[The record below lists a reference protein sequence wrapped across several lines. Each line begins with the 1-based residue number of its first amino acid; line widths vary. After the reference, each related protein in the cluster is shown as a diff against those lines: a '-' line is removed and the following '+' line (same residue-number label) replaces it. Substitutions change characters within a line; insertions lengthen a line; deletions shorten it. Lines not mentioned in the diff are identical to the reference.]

1 MMFLATR
8 TLRRVLCL
16 VAAVV
21 MLVVLAAAVVNRQA
35 GADDVAATSAAST
48 SAAPTPAA
56 SRFDPSG
63 EAMPVG
69 DLDRWRQIFT
79 DDFSTDIAL
88 GDFPTAVA
96 AKWSVYASPA
106 KDTFGHGS
114 YSPGRVV
121 SVDNGVLNKYIR
133 AENGEFL
140 VAALL
145 PKVPGTTRY
154 GQMYGR
160 YAVRFK
166 TDRIEGYKIAWLLWP
181 DSRAWPRDGEIDF
194 PERDLA
200 SDTVKGFVHH
210 QGAKGGSDQESASAP
225 YDSTKW
231 HTAVIE
237 WSPDLVVFILDGDV
251 IERVTERVP
260 NTPMHWVLQ
269 TETTLTSTLP
279 PVTAAGSVQID
290 WVAAWQ
296 YDPTVAATPPTT
308 APRPTVTSG
317 APVVGSRYR
326 VFRS

>member
-1 MMFLATR
+1 MFVSTR
-8 TLRRVLCL
+8 AVRGTLCL
-16 VAAVV
+16 AGSVV
-21 MLVVLAAAVVNRQA
+21 VLGVLAAAVVNRPA
-35 GADDVAATSAAST
+35 GADDAVA
-48 SAAPTPAA
+48 TPAM
-56 SRFDPSG
+56 SSKSDPSG

-69 DLDRWRQIFT
+69 DLDGWRQVFT
-79 DDFSTDIAL
+79 DDFSTDVAL
-88 GDFPTAVA
+88 GAFPAAVA
-96 AKWSVYASPA
+96 EKWSVYASPA
-106 KDTFGHGS
+106 KDTFGHGN
-114 YSPGRVV
+114 YSPERVV

-133 AENGEFL
+133 AEGGEFL

-166 TDRIEGYKIAWLLWP
+166 TDPIEGYKIAWLLWP
-181 DSRAWPRDGEIDF
+181 DSAVWPRDGEIDF

-210 QGAKGGSDQESASAP
+210 QGAERGSDQEAASAP
-225 YDSTKW
+225 FDSTRW
-231 HTAVIE
+231 YTAVIE
-237 WSPDLVVFILDGDV
+237 WSPDLVVFILDGVV

-269 TETTLTSTLP
+269 TETTLTSTKP
-279 PVTAAGSVQID
+279 PVTAAGNVQID

-308 APRPTVTSG
+308 AAPSTTATSS
-317 APVVGSRYR
+317 APDVGRKIVEIVIRYLALLR
-326 VFRS
+326 